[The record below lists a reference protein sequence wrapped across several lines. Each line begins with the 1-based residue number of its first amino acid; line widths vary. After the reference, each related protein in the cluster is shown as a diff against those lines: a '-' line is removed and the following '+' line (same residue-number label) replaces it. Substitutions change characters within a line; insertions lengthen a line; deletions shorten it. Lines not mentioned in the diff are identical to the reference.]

1 MRCHF
6 IYGPVKAASETGT
19 GNHIFGVGFI
29 GLVAGLVAALPVL
42 AADRVVAGLYESGP
56 TNDRE
61 TVCLTVGEA
70 KAINGGEKEMRE
82 WVSVDSAGNCK
93 LTRYEALGPKVTQ
106 TVTCGPLATT
116 TSTVYQPGSFVFT
129 VSTVAGSI
137 KSVQMEG
144 VVAKRTGSC
153 K

>member
-1 MRCHF
+1 MNTVFARC
-6 IYGPVKAASETGT
+6 STRL
-19 GNHIFGVGFI
+19 FGFGLV
-29 GLVAGLVAALPVL
+29 GLVAGLVVALPVL

-56 TNDRE
+56 INDRE
-61 TVCLTVGEA
+61 TVCLTVAEA
-70 KAINGGEKEMRE
+70 KAINGGEKELRE
-82 WVSVDSAGNCK
+82 WVSVDSAGSCK
-93 LTRYEALGPKVTQ
+93 LTRYEAVGPKVTQ

-129 VSTVAGSI
+129 VSTLAGSI

-144 VVAKRTGSC
+144 VVAKRIGSC